1 MDFNKIKL
9 LLDEAEKSHTM
20 LLHGKKAASKDCR
33 KYLMQIKKEMDV
45 GRKEALS
52 TLKALPTKS
61 RVKSACK
68 EEPVDTH
75 PVFSK
80 PEPVVPKPEPVAEP
94 EPVPH
99 VFLKEKNVKP
109 TLKPRVKKN

>member
-1 MDFNKIKL
+1 MDFAKAKM

-20 LLHGKKAASKDCR
+20 LSHGKKAASKDCR
-33 KYLMQIKKEMDV
+33 KYLMEVKKMMDS
-45 GRKEALS
+45 GRKETLT
-52 TLKALPTKS
+52 TLKSLPTKS

-94 EPVPH
+94 EPV
-99 VFLKEKNVKP
+99 KKKP
-109 TLKPRVKKN
+109 TLKPHVKKN